1 MPGPVTD
8 EDLNEALN
16 KTKPSPILHS
26 DMYVK
31 WDKEYSSV

>member
-8 EDLNEALN
+8 QDFEEALQ